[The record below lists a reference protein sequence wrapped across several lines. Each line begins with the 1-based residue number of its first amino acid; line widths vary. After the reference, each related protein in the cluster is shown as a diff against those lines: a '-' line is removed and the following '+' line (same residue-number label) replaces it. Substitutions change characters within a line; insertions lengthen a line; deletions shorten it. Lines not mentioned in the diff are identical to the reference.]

1 MKRQI
6 NTGLASE
13 QECNQMFNAEFHRLR
28 HSSILCWLAT
38 VDGSGQPNVSPKE
51 VFAAVGDRHL
61 VFANIASP
69 TSVRNVL
76 SGSRAC
82 ASFID
87 IFVQKGYKVSGPAKY
102 IRRDST
108 EFAQWGDILVEIA
121 EPKFSVHGL
130 ILVQAER
137 VEPIVAPSYRLDP
150 NLSEVSQ
157 VTSAMKTYNIAG
169 LSEDLLTKR

>member
-1 MKRQI
+1 
-6 NTGLASE
+6 
-13 QECNQMFNAEFHRLR
+13 MFDAEFHRLM
-28 HSSILCWLAT
+28 HSSVLCWLAT

-61 VFANIASP
+61 AFANIASP

-76 SGSRAC
+76 GGSRAC

-87 IFVQKGYKVSGPAKY
+87 IFIQKGYKVTGPARY

-108 EFAQWGDILVEIA
+108 EFAQWGERLVDIA

-130 ILVQAER
+130 IVVEAEC
-137 VEPIVAPSYRLDP
+137 VESIVAPSYRLDP
-150 NLSEVSQ
+150 KLSEASQ
-157 VTSAMKTYNIAG
+157 VMSTLKTYNIDAR
-169 LSEDLLTKR
+169 LTEEFRARR

>member
-1 MKRQI
+1 
-6 NTGLASE
+6 
-13 QECNQMFNAEFHRLR
+13 MFNTEFHRLM
-28 HSSILCWLAT
+28 HSSVLCWLAT

-51 VFAAVGDRHL
+51 VFAAIGDRHL
-61 VFANIASP
+61 VLANIASP

-76 SGSRAC
+76 AGSRAC

-87 IFVQKGYKVSGPAKY
+87 IFVQKGYKVTGPSRY

-108 EFAQWGDILVEIA
+108 EFAQWGDGLVEIA

-130 ILVQAER
+130 IVVEAEC
-137 VEPIVAPSYRLDP
+137 VESIVAPSYRLDP

-157 VTSAMKTYNIAG
+157 VMSALKTYNIDAR
-169 LSEDLLTKR
+169 LTKDFRAKR